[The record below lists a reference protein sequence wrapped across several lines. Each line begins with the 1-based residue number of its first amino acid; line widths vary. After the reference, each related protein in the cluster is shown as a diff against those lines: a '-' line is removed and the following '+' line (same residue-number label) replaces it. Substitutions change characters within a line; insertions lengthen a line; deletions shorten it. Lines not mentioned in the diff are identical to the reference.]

1 MSQINVDIVAPETGL
16 DVTVDGNLVVTGI
29 NNIRPY
35 KVYVALLGQN
45 SPTSNPSVEVLENSL
60 GVTLTWTRE
69 STGTYLATA
78 SSPIFNLVKT
88 AVFMQVSASLGGT
101 YGTHLV
107 ASRNSDTEIFVLTQ
121 LNDDQSTP
129 SDGLFGLTPIEIR
142 VYS

>member
-1 MSQINVDIVAPETGL
+1 MSQINVDIVAPQTGA
-16 DVTVDGNLVVTGI
+16 DVTVDGNLIVTGT
-29 NNIRPY
+29 NSIRPY
-35 KVYVALLGQN
+35 KVYVALLAQN
-45 SPTSNPSVEVLENSL
+45 SPTTDPLVEVLENSL
-60 GVTLTWTRE
+60 GATITWTRL

-107 ASRNSDTEIFVLTQ
+107 AGRNSDTEIFVITQ
-121 LNDDQSTP
+121 INDATSTP
-129 SDGLFGLTPIEIR
+129 EDGRFGLTPIEIR

>member
-1 MSQINVDIVAPETGL
+1 MSQINVDIVAPQTGV
-16 DVTVDGNLVVTGI
+16 DVTVDGNLIVTGT
-29 NNIRPY
+29 NSIRPY

-78 SSPIFNLVKT
+78 SSPIFTILKT
-88 AVFMQVSASLGGT
+88 ALFTQVTSTLGGT

-107 ASRNSDTEIFVLTQ
+107 TSRDSDTTVYLLTQ
-121 LNDDQSTP
+121 VNDDQSTP
-129 SDGLFGLTPIEIR
+129 SDGLLGSTPIEIR
-142 VYS
+142 VYN